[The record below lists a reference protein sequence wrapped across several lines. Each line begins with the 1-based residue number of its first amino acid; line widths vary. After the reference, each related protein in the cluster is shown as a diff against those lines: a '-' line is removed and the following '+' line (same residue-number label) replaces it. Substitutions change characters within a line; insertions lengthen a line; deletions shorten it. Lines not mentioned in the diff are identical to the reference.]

1 MGIDGSP
8 EKPMT
13 KRYGQFCPIAKAAEI
28 FCVRWTP
35 LIVRDLTFGASR
47 FSELQR
53 GVPLASPTLLSN
65 RLKQLEREGIVQCA
79 NRQAGGVGP
88 IT

>member
-1 MGIDGSP
+1 MGIVGSP
-8 EKPMT
+8 EKPMA

-53 GVPLASPTLLSN
+53 GVP
-65 RLKQLEREGIVQCA
+65 RA